1 MNGPDA
7 LRMFLQWSIPLGKVV
22 YVLFKTW
29 KPVKGKGTERG
40 EKGWGKRERGRD
52 ERERRE
58 GSSNRTPTNKFDA
71 LTINYFCGRMQPSA
85 PFKTSFSG
93 LHMIRNT
100 FLHLN

>member
-40 EKGWGKRERGRD
+40 EKGWGKEKEGGMKGRG
-52 ERERRE
+52 ETEAA
-58 GSSNRTPTNKFDA
+58 T
-71 LTINYFCGRMQPSA
+71 GRQQ
-85 PFKTSFSG
+85 TS
-93 LHMIRNT
+93 LM
-100 FLHLN
+100 L